1 MAGTRARNKAQLA
14 REAWRCL
21 FDFIIDTASHRNRV
35 LGAHALS
42 PNDSRA
48 LFALDAKAPRTMGSL
63 AEEWGTD
70 ASYATSVVDRLER
83 RGLAMRSARTDDRRV
98 KLVTLTREGA
108 KLKQLLARALY
119 EPPPELLAMTSA
131 DLEALHAS
139 VSKLHANRP
148 NEEAETRAAR
158 SASRRQRSSP
168 ETSSP

>member
-1 MAGTRARNKAQLA
+1 MARNKTELA

-48 LFALDAKAPRTMGSL
+48 LFALDAKNPRTMGSL
-63 AEEWGTD
+63 ADEWGTD
-70 ASYATSVVDRLER
+70 ASYATSVVDRLEK
-83 RGLAMRSARTDDRRV
+83 RGLAMRSAQTGDRRV

-108 KLKQLLARALY
+108 KLKQHLARALY
-119 EPPPELLAMTSA
+119 EPPPELLAMNTA

-139 VSKLHANRP
+139 VSKLHATRP
-148 NEEAETRAAR
+148 SAEQRTRAGH
-158 SASRRQRSSP
+158 SASRRQRSSS